1 MTRLSRLLLTLACAC
16 GGTAPQ
22 QAAPDPTPQS
32 ACGATCSSSLEC
44 RDFFGG
50 CRFCS
55 FGKCSA
61 TLPADP
67 TTLDAGV
74 DAQ

>member
-1 MTRLSRLLLTLACAC
+1 MSHLRYLLLALASACAPMP
-16 GGTAPQ
+16 TRS
-22 QAAPDPTPQS
+22 APDPTPQS

-67 TTLDAGV
+67 TTPDAGV
-74 DAQ
+74 DAK